1 MGVVQALLNTYKQ
14 EMNGR
19 VTAYFTHKR
28 DGVKITENVLT
39 QKHPWIANN
48 IDSGATFFV
57 DFHDWI
63 NILIIRD
70 VGPWVKYSWGS
81 PQNV

>member
-1 MGVVQALLNTYKQ
+1 VGVVQALLNTYKQ

-39 QKHPWIANN
+39 QKHP
-48 IDSGATFFV
+48 
-57 DFHDWI
+57 
-63 NILIIRD
+63 
-70 VGPWVKYSWGS
+70 
-81 PQNV
+81 